1 MTSSSLTC
9 LFIGVT
15 CCSFTTSSQER
26 KLGSTDYVDV
36 IVISFENVDGDG
48 GVGANCLYY
57 ECHQQDSRWKKRD
70 EDPYGAGGVIAE
82 ECRVSKI
89 RDSRRSDED
98 LTDLV
103 DCSDG
108 WWECG
113 CGSDGECLL
122 R

>member
-1 MTSSSLTC
+1 M
-9 LFIGVT
+9 FIGIT
-15 CCSFTTSSQER
+15 GGSFTASSQER
-26 KLGSTDYVDV
+26 KLGPTDYVEV
-36 IVISFENVDGDG
+36 IVISLENVDGDG
-48 GVGANCLYY
+48 GVCANCLDY
-57 ECHQQDSRWKKRD
+57 ECHQRESRWKQWN

-89 RDSRRSDED
+89 WDIRGSGED

-103 DCSDG
+103 DCSDR

-113 CGSDGECLL
+113 CGSDGECIL